1 MARKIRESLF
11 GLGYTRVSTELFE
24 GRVYQRIILVAAISF
39 IALPFVTTFNEF
51 LTKIVESLHFVAVI
65 QGFIAPYIVRVVA
78 VILQALGIPTSINS
92 SYLYLT
98 GGWMPIR
105 IYINWNCIGW
115 QSFVLLAFTLV
126 TGLQGPYTRQ
136 SKLLAVLVGLEGTFL
151 VNIVRILMPTLLACF
166 AGYTP
171 AIVFH
176 DYIGT
181 LLTLLWMSF
190 FWSYAFENILVTK
203 GELESENEPVPTNG
217 HSKYSGKIDQNM
229 NKGRT

>member
-11 GLGYTRVSTELFE
+11 GLGYTRARDDLFE
-24 GRVYQRIILVAAISF
+24 GIVYRKIILIAAISF
-39 IALPFVTTFNEF
+39 IVLPFVTTFNEF
-51 LTKIVESLHFVAVI
+51 LTKIVESLHFVTVI
-65 QGFIAPYIVRVVA
+65 QGFIAPYIVRVMA
-78 VILQALGIPTSINS
+78 VILQVLGIPTSING

-115 QSFVLLAFTLV
+115 QSFVVLAFTLV
-126 TGLQGPYTRQ
+126 TGLQGPYTRR
-136 SKLLAVLVGLEGTFL
+136 SKLLAILIGLEGTFL
-151 VNIVRILMPTLLACF
+151 INIVRIFLSTLLACF

-181 LLTLLWMSF
+181 LLTLLWMGF
-190 FWSYAFENILVTK
+190 FWSYAFENILMTK
-203 GELESENEPVPTNG
+203 GESAPEKKQVLCND
-217 HSKYSGKIDQNM
+217 HSKYEQGTNVD
-229 NKGRT
+229 G